1 MLSSSCITLHCT
13 VYLIQG
19 ETTPVYVAAS
29 YGNVDILKM
38 LIDAGGDV
46 NIATVVS
53 LYTIHVT
60 GCLGM
65 PWWVEPKRHT
75 VVVVVCVCCFSA
87 QLLKTRH

>member
-1 MLSSSCITLHCT
+1 MYI
-13 VYLIQG
+13 
-19 ETTPVYVAAS
+19 AAR
-29 YGNVDILKM
+29 YGHVDLLNM

-46 NIATVVS
+46 NIADVVS

-60 GCLGM
+60 GYLVM

-75 VVVVVCVCCFSA
+75 VVVVVCVCFSFTCFSA